1 MQDPEQTVIGLILLA
16 LSFVTLVA
24 VIYVIYAGFQVLVG
38 GSDDKAIGKAKSTII
53 NVVLGI
59 IIMWL
64 AYAIVTWLITAL
76 GNA

>member
-1 MQDPEQTVIGLILLA
+1 MQDPEQTVIGVILLA